1 MSAKVTE
8 SSEIT
13 ELIDCEVD
21 LQSSVCWLGSL
32 LASSTGRNYKLE
44 FIKFEILNSF
54 LKSVFGSMQ
63 LCEQSFGVQ
72 FTFFVIGYLHTHL
85 YLLIP
90 GRAPFVL
97 LRRCL
102 LNCSYLFKVCKN
114 WFLINLHR
122 YLILLWNPSMITYH
136 YWPSGYHSLFFKR
149 TGWTVK
155 G

>member
-21 LQSSVCWLGSL
+21 LQSSVCCLGSL
-32 LASSTGRNYKLE
+32 LASSTRRNYKLE

-72 FTFFVIGYLHTHL
+72 FTFFVIGYLHICTFLSLGEHL
-85 YLLIP
+85 SCCWDDVFST
-90 GRAPFVL
+90 API
-97 LRRCL
+97 
-102 LNCSYLFKVCKN
+102 CSKSVKN
-114 WFLINLHR
+114 WYLINLHR
-122 YLILLWNPSMITYH
+122 YLIFLWNPSMITYH

>member
-72 FTFFVIGYLHTHL
+72 FTFFVIGYLHT
-85 YLLIP
+85 YSFVPSYPWESTFRAVETMSSQLLLS
-90 GRAPFVL
+90 VQ
-97 LRRCL
+97 
-102 LNCSYLFKVCKN
+102 
-114 WFLINLHR
+114 
-122 YLILLWNPSMITYH
+122 
-136 YWPSGYHSLFFKR
+136 SL
-149 TGWTVK
+149 
-155 G
+155 